1 MPSLFLTL
9 TKRERRFANTMYAAV
24 ATAHYKKRRRKMRIL
39 FVESTTAAQAASA
52 RKLESID
59 RLDKDTLDLSI
70 GLADEES
77 AFERLELCDV
87 LILGASLGN
96 QGLGIA
102 RRAKDLAPH
111 IEIIILVSAAEYAA
125 GAFRSALSSGIRRVF
140 SEAAPTLDLVQEL
153 TSIHEEFRS
162 AGKVRQSRV
171 IAVVQAKGGLGA
183 SSTCAALASA
193 CGTHGQST
201 LLWDLDIETRDLCR
215 ALTVGGDQSSVMTK
229 MVQGEIEISRE
240 SLRQSLMRVSDRV
253 SVLPP
258 PDHVAACIDLVG
270 RVDSLDFVQAILS
283 TARLTHDTIIVDLGG
298 RMGPAAAAILRHADV
313 VLVAVDDSLL
323 GLSAARFFLPTLQ
336 SVVRSSDSIFFLCSG
351 ISISKA
357 ELAEQ
362 LQVSTSFGPD
372 TWSLPVIPF
381 DTAASTWP
389 GSGKTLYELGKRQTR
404 LVLEEIAEKLA
415 LIDKQVEERKGAQT
429 LSTLMHTPTTSIS
442 TALSVVGFL
451 TACRLFWSR

>member
-1 MPSLFLTL
+1 
-9 TKRERRFANTMYAAV
+9 
-24 ATAHYKKRRRKMRIL
+24 MRIL

-59 RLDKDTLDLSI
+59 RLDKDTLDLNI

-96 QGLGIA
+96 QGLGVA
-102 RRAKDLAPH
+102 RRAKEIAPNV
-111 IEIIILVSAAEYAA
+111 EIIILVSAADYAT
-125 GAFRSALSSGIRRVF
+125 GAFRPAVSRGIRRVF
-140 SEAAPTLDLVQEL
+140 SETAPTLDIVQEL
-153 TSIHEEFRS
+153 MNIHEEFRS
-162 AGKVRQSRV
+162 TGKVRPSRV

-193 CGTHGQST
+193 CGAHGQST

-215 ALTVGGDQSSVMTK
+215 ALTVGGEQSSVMTK
-229 MVQGEIEISRE
+229 MVRGEVEISRE
-240 SLRQSLMRVSDRV
+240 TLRQSLMRVSDRV

-270 RVDSLDFVQAILS
+270 RVDSLDLVQTILS

-351 ISISKA
+351 ISLSKA

-381 DTAASTWP
+381 DTAASKWP

-404 LVLEEIAEKLA
+404 LIFEEIAQKLA
-415 LIDKQVEERKGAQT
+415 LIERPIESPRQDRPM
-429 LSTLMHTPTTSIS
+429 STLIHAPAASIS
-442 TALSVVGFL
+442 TALSLVGFL
-451 TACRLFWSR
+451 TACRLFWSRGLN

>member
-1 MPSLFLTL
+1 
-9 TKRERRFANTMYAAV
+9 
-24 ATAHYKKRRRKMRIL
+24 MRIL
-39 FVESTTAAQAASA
+39 LVESTTAAQAASA

-102 RRAKDLAPH
+102 RRAKETAPN
-111 IEIIILVSAAEYAA
+111 IEIIILVSATEYAA
-125 GAFRSALSSGIRRVF
+125 GAFRSALSSGVRRVF

-153 TSIHEEFRS
+153 MSIHEEFRS
-162 AGKVRQSRV
+162 AGRVRQSRV

-183 SSTCAALASA
+183 SSTCAALASV
-193 CGTHGQST
+193 CGSHGQST

-215 ALTVGGDQSSVMTK
+215 ALAVGGEQSSVVTK
-229 MVQGEIEISRE
+229 MVRGEIEISRE

-270 RVDSLDFVQAILS
+270 RVDSLDLVHTLLS

-323 GLSAARFFLPTLQ
+323 GLSAARFFL
-336 SVVRSSDSIFFLCSG
+336 VESISFLCSG
-351 ISISKA
+351 ISISKT

-362 LQVSTSFGPD
+362 LQVSTTFGPHA
-372 TWSLPVIPF
+372 WSLPIIPF
-381 DTAASTWP
+381 DAAASTWP
-389 GSGKTLYELGKRQTR
+389 GSGKTLYELGRRQTR
-404 LVLEEIAEKLA
+404 LAFEEI
-415 LIDKQVEERKGAQT
+415 AQT
-429 LSTLMHTPTTSIS
+429 LSLIDVPAEEIKVNRPLTDLIHAPATSIS

-451 TACRLFWSR
+451 TACRLFWSRGLN